1 MAREKVHPWIYF
13 AVRVFLSE
21 RTNSALR
28 KRIEF
33 QWGRIAGCS
42 GDIFKMKGSREELQ
56 DMFSSIEETLEDVRR
71 GKMIVIV
78 DDEDR
83 ENEGDLMIASEKVT
97 SDAINFMA
105 RFGRG
110 LVCVAL
116 TEERTRELGL
126 SMMVEDNQSPFETPF
141 TISIDARS
149 GVTTGISAADRAR
162 TIRVAID
169 PETKPGDLVKPGHIF
184 PLRARNGGVL
194 VRMGQTEASV
204 DMARLAGLNPSGV
217 ICEIMD
223 DDGTMARLPSLTEF
237 AREHGLKMITTKDL
251 AEYRLQRETLVEE
264 VVTTKM
270 PTEFG
275 EFNAVSFRNVLID
288 QTHIALVKGKIDPE
302 TPTLVRVHSQCLTG
316 DVFRSFRCDCG
327 EQLKKSMEMIGEEG
341 AGVLLYL
348 FQEGR
353 GIGIINK
360 LKAYAL
366 QDEGLDTVEANESLG
381 FKPDL
386 RDYGIGA
393 QILKTL
399 GLGKIRLMTN
409 NPRKIIGLDGYGLH
423 IVERVSIEVSPK
435 KDNIQYLRTK
445 QKKLGHMIKNIS

>member
-1 MAREKVHPWIYF
+1 
-13 AVRVFLSE
+13 
-21 RTNSALR
+21 
-28 KRIEF
+28 
-33 QWGRIAGCS
+33 
-42 GDIFKMKGSREELQ
+42 
-56 DMFSSIEETLEDVRR
+56 
-71 GKMIVIV
+71 
-78 DDEDR
+78 
-83 ENEGDLMIASEKVT
+83 
-97 SDAINFMA
+97 
-105 RFGRG
+105 
-110 LVCVAL
+110 
-116 TEERTRELGL
+116 
-126 SMMVEDNQSPFETPF
+126 
-141 TISIDARS
+141 
-149 GVTTGISAADRAR
+149 
-162 TIRVAID
+162 
-169 PETKPGDLVKPGHIF
+169 
-184 PLRARNGGVL
+184 
-194 VRMGQTEASV
+194 V

-275 EFNAVSFRNVLID
+275 EFNAVSFRNVLLD
-288 QTHIALVKGKIDPE
+288 QTHIALVKGEIDRE

-316 DVFRSFRCDCG
+316 DVFGSFRCDCG
-327 EQLKKSMEMIGEEG
+327 EQLKKSMEMIAEEG

-366 QDEGLDTVEANESLG
+366 QDEGQDTVEANESLG

-399 GLGKIRLMTN
+399 GLGKIRLLTN